1 MSDRELRRYAQADPL
16 VEEAATERRDYS
28 VISAFPFLRISAFV

>member
-1 MSDRELRRYAQADPL
+1 MTTLLA
-16 VEEAATERRDYS
+16 EAATERRDYS